1 MTSHI
6 SVLFLVFCTYI
17 PTFLTPF
24 FRVSITTDSLK
35 GEEILSNIS
44 GQLQTVQGTE
54 RHTVALSWS
63 HFKTI
68 IYPFLCEQVTYN
80 HFVSFLKNPQQRL
93 PAIKC
98 ALNRSIIEP
107 DDWLRLALVS
117 NNIVCFLQ
125 FQMTDR
131 EMGTINTFYLFT
143 HALSFS
149 LSIPPRLLL
158 WFNHEIYLFPIEQC
172 RFSIYQSYDY
182 VSYFNRHKKKKIIHV
197 DGHFVLLLYPCTLSN
212 LTTGTD
218 LCMNVFFCLTILI
231 FQQEHLGPSEMS
243 LWSIYR
249 HVSLTK

>member
-1 MTSHI
+1 MSR
-6 SVLFLVFCTYI
+6 L
-17 PTFLTPF
+17 P
-24 FRVSITTDSLK
+24 ITTLSAFWK
-35 GEEILSNIS
+35 ILSR
-44 GQLQTVQGTE
+44 G
-54 RHTVALSWS
+54 
-63 HFKTI
+63 
-68 IYPFLCEQVTYN
+68 
-80 HFVSFLKNPQQRL
+80 L

-107 DDWLRLALVS
+107 DDWLGLALVS
-117 NNIVCFLQ
+117 NNTVCFLQ

-131 EMGTINTFYLFT
+131 ETGTINTFYLLT

-149 LSIPPRLLL
+149 LSISPGLLL
-158 WFNHEIYLFPIEQC
+158 WFNHEIYLFPIEHC

-182 VSYFNRHKKKKIIHV
+182 VSYFSRHKKKKKIIHV

-212 LTTGTD
+212 LTAGTD

-231 FQQEHLGPSEMS
+231 LQQEHLGPSEMG